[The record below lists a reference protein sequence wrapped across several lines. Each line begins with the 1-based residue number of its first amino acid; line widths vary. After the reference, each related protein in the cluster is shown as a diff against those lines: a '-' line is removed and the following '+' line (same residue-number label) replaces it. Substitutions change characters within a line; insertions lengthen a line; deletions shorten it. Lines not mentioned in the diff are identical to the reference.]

1 MEIHVK
7 MRDLSNVDTN
17 LKPIVETLLDY
28 EESLS
33 DGYGYYLYRCGF
45 MASEQAHERHN
56 DDYVVAALEEI
67 ARVIMEKIT

>member
-7 MRDLSNVDTN
+7 KRDLSNVDTN

-33 DGYGYYLYRCGF
+33 DGYGYYCEF